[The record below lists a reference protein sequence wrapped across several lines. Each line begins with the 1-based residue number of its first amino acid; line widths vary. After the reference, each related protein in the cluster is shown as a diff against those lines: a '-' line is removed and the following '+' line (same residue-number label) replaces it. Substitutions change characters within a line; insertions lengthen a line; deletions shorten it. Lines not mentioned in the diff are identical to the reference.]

1 MGGLELAIQ
10 WKEKK
15 TPPEGT
21 WRNGKSFYAKG
32 PFGHA
37 AILSKAALH
46 RAGNGRKKYSHE
58 KNISQSLTES
68 MYIFVMYLFVEL
80 SLAIK
85 VLSSFVEIKCLQWSR
100 AKRLETI
107 FSLLISSSKLLVILS
122 ENRKSK
128 TCEKQ
133 FVRWSSLKA
142 EKFNFRATTSGQ
154 CVTHSNPR
162 PELGAETDSWC
173 WWWW

>member
-107 FSLLISSSKLLVILS
+107 FSLLISSSNTL
-122 ENRKSK
+122 RKSK
-128 TCEKQ
+128 IEN
-133 FVRWSSLKA
+133 VRKTVCALIIFEGWKIQL
-142 EKFNFRATTSGQ
+142 SGDH
-154 CVTHSNPR
+154 VWAMRYALESR